1 MKKILLLLLL
11 SCSLSMHA
19 ANPKPFTIPE
29 LKTWYGGKGSF
40 VPTKASRIVYTGNDK
55 RVAMALEV
63 FAADYQK
70 MFNTS
75 LPIVKDKA
83 RAGDFAF
90 AVSTKKEAKANT
102 GDEAYKIN
110 IGRVARV
117 EAATPQGI
125 HWATRTILQLCRQN
139 EGCTM
144 PQGTIIDA
152 PAYPTR
158 GFMLDCGRKFFTMR
172 VLRQYVQMLSYYKMN
187 TLHIHL
193 NDNGHRQFFN
203 DDFDSTP
210 AAFRLECDTYPGLTA
225 RDGHYTKEEFRSL
238 QRYADS
244 LGVEIIP
251 EIDFPA
257 HSLAF
262 TRYKPELASK
272 KYGKD
277 HLDLFNPETYT
288 FLDALLKEYLSG
300 DEPVFSGKYMH
311 IGTDEY
317 ANEDKQVVEKFRY
330 LTDRYI
336 KYVEKFGKKAMIWGQ
351 QTHAKGTTP
360 IKVKDVTM
368 QIWNNNYANP
378 HSMDSLGYDI
388 ISIPD
393 WQVYIV
399 PKAGYYQDY
408 LDIKKLYQNWT
419 PAHIGDVVFPEG
431 HRSIKGGMFAVWND
445 HIGNGISA
453 QDVHYRFFPALQTL
467 STKTW
472 SGIST
477 TFSFEQFDSLRK
489 TLDEA
494 PGLNVAGYYP
504 QGTILKRAQ
513 VNRGDRMPIDQVG
526 WDYEV
531 AFDIDYA
538 SEEKGTILFSSD
550 DATFYLS
557 DPINGLIGFSRDGYL
572 YNFGYQL
579 LLGEKVN
586 MKIRGDRTETSLWVN
601 GQMVSR
607 LNVLKLRNVDYNQ
620 MHYFRTLVFPLMKA
634 GSSFKSKVTNLL
646 VTSQPLPTK
655 PQTMAASSKP

>member
-1 MKKILLLLLL
+1 MKKILFLLLL

-55 RVAMALEV
+55 RVTMALEV

-70 MFNTS
+70 MFNKS
-75 LPIVKDKA
+75 LPIVKGKA

-90 AVSTKKEAKANT
+90 AVSTKKGFKANA

-125 HWATRTILQLCRQN
+125 HWATRTILQLSRQN

-144 PQGTIIDA
+144 PRGTIIDA

-225 RDGHYTKEEFRSL
+225 RD
-238 QRYADS
+238 
-244 LGVEIIP
+244 
-251 EIDFPA
+251 
-257 HSLAF
+257 
-262 TRYKPELASK
+262 
-272 KYGKD
+272 

-336 KYVEKFGKKAMIWGQ
+336 NYVEKFGKKAMIWGQ

-419 PAHIGDVVFPEG
+419 PDHIGDVVFPEG

-472 SGIST
+472 SGTST
-477 TFSFEQFDSLRK
+477 SFSFEQFDSLRK

-494 PGLNVAGYYP
+494 PGLNVAGHYP
-504 QGTILKRAQ
+504 QGTILKQAQ

-538 SEEKGTILFSSD
+538 PEEKGTVLFSSD

-579 LLGEKVN
+579 LPGEKVN
-586 MKIRGDRTETSLWVN
+586 MKIRGDRTETTLWVN

-634 GSSFKSKVTNLL
+634 GNSFKSKVTNLL
-646 VTSQPLPTK
+646 VTSQPL
-655 PQTMAASSKP
+655 AANL